1 VNDTALA
8 AVGVH
13 GLVALGHFVL
23 RLGTGNIAD
32 ITLLKD
38 IEGGNPYADVIS
50 ELSAGLHFAKKH
62 VGAPKYEELALTV
75 GLSFSQG
82 LFDWVSGSWGPHPEK
97 KDGAVLTL
105 DYNLNIKTEAE
116 FSGALITETT
126 VPPLDAVSKK
136 EVGYLTVRLQPQ
148 LFDVSKDTG
157 KLSLVAAK
165 QKFWRTSNFRL
176 QIDGL
181 DCTKVQRIDSFT
193 VKREIT
199 VVSSGGGGVTLI
211 PGKVE
216 FPNLRITISEVSA
229 QSWFDWHESFVI
241 NGNNTDSFERN
252 GSLSFLSIDLKK
264 ELSRIDLHHLG
275 IVRVA
280 PAKGEGSGQI
290 ACVTAELYC
299 EEMLLSQGG
308 GS

>member
-1 VNDTALA
+1 VNGTALTA
-8 AVGVH
+8 AGVRA
-13 GLVALGHFVL
+13 LSALGHFAL

-38 IEGGNPYADVIS
+38 FEGGNIYADVIS

-62 VGAPKYEELALTV
+62 VGPPKYEEFALQV
-75 GLSFSQG
+75 GVSMSQE
-82 LFDWVSGSWGPHPEK
+82 LFGWVTGSWGAQPK
-97 KDGAVLTL
+97 KQDGAVLAL
-105 DYNLNIKTEAE
+105 DYALDIQREVG

-126 VPPLDAVSKK
+126 VPALDAASK
-136 EVGYLTVRLQPQ
+136 ELGYLTLRLQPE
-148 LFDVSKDTG
+148 LINVSKGAG

-165 QKFWRTSNFRL
+165 QKLWRTSNFRL

-181 DCTKVQRIDSFT
+181 DCAKVSRIDSFT
-193 VKREIT
+193 VKREVT

-211 PGKVE
+211 AGKVE
-216 FPNLRITISEVSA
+216 FPNLRITLSSVSA
-229 QSWFDWHESFVI
+229 KSWFDWHESFVV
-241 NGNNTDSFERN
+241 NGNNSDSFERN

-264 ELSRIDLHHLG
+264 ELSRVDLRHLG

-290 ACVTAELYC
+290 ARVTAELYC

-308 GS
+308 GG